1 MSNYYTLLT
10 AIGQAQLTNA
20 QALGQ
25 SLTLAELAIGDG
37 NGAYVVPTEQQTK
50 LVKEV
55 WRNAINQ
62 IYIDNDNANWLVIET
77 VVPET
82 VGGWTAREVGVFDS
96 EGNLIAVGAYPETYK
111 SRLAEGSG
119 RDLYI
124 RMILQIS
131 NAARVEL
138 KIDPAVVVATRHY
151 VDDELDNHQTANIAH
166 SWKQI
171 SNKPATFPPSSHSNS
186 WDQTTGKPAT
196 FPPGSHSHSWNQTTG
211 KPSTFPPSSHDHSWG
226 QITGKPS
233 TFPPAAHSHEPAGGR
248 LIADVRGNG
257 ATTDRNTALTWALAA
272 VSGAIMQIGLR
283 LEMIWSEQYSYSHGN
298 GTVYTTRAKRT
309 WWKYDGRS
317 FVMQSEG
324 AA

>member
-10 AIGQAQLTNA
+10 AIGQAQLANA

-25 SLTLAELAIGDG
+25 PMTLAELAIGDG

-62 IYIDNDNANWLVIET
+62 IYVDKDNANWLVIET

-82 VGGWTAREVGVFDS
+82 VGGWTAREVDIFDS
-96 EGNLIAVGAYPETYK
+96 AGNLIAVGAYPETYK
-111 SRLAEGSG
+111 PRLAEGSG

-151 VDDELDNHQTANIAH
+151 VDDELDNHQKANIAH

-171 SNKPATFPPSSHSNS
+171 SNKPATFPPSSHSHS
-186 WDQTTGKPAT
+186 WDQTTGKPA
-196 FPPGSHSHSWNQTTG
+196 
-211 KPSTFPPSSHDHSWG
+211 TFPPSSHDHSWG

-233 TFPPAAHSHEPAGGR
+233 TFPPAAHSHEPAGGKLR
-248 LIADVRGNG
+248 ADVRRNG
-257 ATTDRNTALTWALAA
+257 ATTNRNTALTWALAA
-272 VSGAIMQIGLR
+272 VNGAIIKIGLR
-283 LEMIWSEQYSYSHGN
+283 LEVIWTEQYSYGHGN
-298 GTVYTTRAKRT
+298 GTAYATRAKRT
-309 WWKYDGRS
+309 
-317 FVMQSEG
+317 
-324 AA
+324 